1 MGNLKKAIENFQ
13 EALKINPEDVNANK
27 YLKATKEKET
37 TLKSSQVGFHF
48 FFLKKSLRNLNLN
61 LNLK

>member
-37 TLKSSQVGFHF
+37 TLKSSQVKFHF
-48 FFLKKSLRNLNLN
+48 FFFLF
-61 LNLK
+61 